1 MAEERRAD
9 QGPPTKGGAPTAN
22 VGGPSQPQ
30 QGGQQKPRD
39 PNEQNKQTG
48 GEQGTKAPALG
59 TDQRPTVA
67 GAGATDKD
75 PNTNKD
81 NVEKGKLG
89 DGGPSSD
96 AKGEN
101 IGNMHAEGEQS
112 PTQNATAGGPDAGQ
126 TPANEPGMS
135 HE

>member
-9 QGPPTKGGAPTAN
+9 QGPPTKGGTTTN
-22 VGGPSQPQ
+22 VAGPSQPQ